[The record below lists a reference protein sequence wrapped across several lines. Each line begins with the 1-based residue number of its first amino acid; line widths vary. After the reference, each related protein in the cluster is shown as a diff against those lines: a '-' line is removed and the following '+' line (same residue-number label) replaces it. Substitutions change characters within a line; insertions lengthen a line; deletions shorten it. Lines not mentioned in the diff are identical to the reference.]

1 MVQLKFKHNAYIN
14 LRMLL
19 RTIGWLLMVLTG
31 FMIFPLVTAMIY
43 GDSEIRP
50 ILLSMAITLGSGMCL
65 MSLRP
70 KSKDMGKRE
79 AIMLTSLIWIILSL
93 FGMLPFLLC
102 GTHKSVTDAFFETMS
117 GFTTTGA
124 SVLDTL
130 QHVPHS
136 LLLWRCLL
144 QWIGGLGI
152 ILFTLAVVPMLNN
165 KGGMLMFNEEV
176 TGITH
181 DKLRPR
187 VSNTAKSLWGIYIC
201 LTLACILLLWISRMN
216 LFEAICHGLSTMSTG
231 GFSTSDMSIRDW
243 NSPYIIIILT
253 VFMFIGGVNFNL
265 IFASV
270 YGDWKKLFHN
280 DAFKWFCITILFGY
294 VVFTIS
300 IIGKHH
306 AHGWQEL
313 TIVPLFQSVSI
324 LTSTGLVVPHF
335 SQWGAVP
342 YVVMLIFMAVGG
354 CAGSTSGG
362 AKIDRFIIFFKFLQ
376 NEMYR
381 TMYPSAVKTV
391 TVNGKGTS
399 YIIVMKVLAFIALYF
414 LVIFVG
420 GFLLTVL
427 GVDFDDSFYYAL
439 SSISNAGM
447 GTEVQGGGT
456 CFALLPDAAKW
467 ILSFIMLT
475 GRLELYTILLLF
487 TPAFWKK

>member
-1 MVQLKFKHNAYIN
+1 
-14 LRMLL
+14 MLL
-19 RTIGWLLMVLTG
+19 RTIGWLLMVLAG
-31 FMIFPLVTAMIY
+31 FMTLPLITALVY
-43 GDSEIRP
+43 GDSEIKP
-50 ILLSMAITLGSGMCL
+50 ILISIVITLLSAAGL
-65 MSLRP
+65 MSLKP
-70 KSKDMGKRE
+70 KSKEMGKRE
-79 AIMLTSLIWIILSL
+79 AILLTSLIWVILSL
-93 FGMLPFLLC
+93 FGMIPFLLC
-102 GTHKSVTDAFFETMS
+102 GTHQSVTDAFFETMS

-124 SVLDTL
+124 SVLSSL
-130 QHVPHS
+130 KHVPHS

-187 VSNTAKSLWGIYIC
+187 VSNTAKTLWGIYIC
-201 LTLACILLLWISRMN
+201 LTLACILLLWLSRMN

-231 GFSTSDMSIRDW
+231 GFSTSDMSVRDW

-253 VFMFIGGVNFNL
+253 IFMFIGGVNFNL
-265 IFASV
+265 IFATV
-270 YGDWKKLFHN
+270 YGDWKKLVKN
-280 DAFKWFCITILFGY
+280 DAFKWFCWTLLVGY
-294 VVFTIS
+294 LIFTIS

-306 AHGWQEL
+306 VHGWQEV
-313 TIVPLFQSVSI
+313 TIIPLFQSVSI

-335 SQWGAVP
+335 SHWGAVP
-342 YVVMLIFMAVGG
+342 YVVMLIFMVVGG

-362 AKIDRFIIFFKFLQ
+362 AKIDRFIIFFKFLN

-381 TMYPSAVKTV
+381 TMYPSAVRTV

-399 YIIVMKVLAFIALYF
+399 YVIVMKVLAFLALYF
-414 LVIFVG
+414 LVIFIG

-427 GVDFDDSFYYAL
+427 GVEFDESFFYSL
-439 SSISNAGM
+439 SAISNAGM
-447 GTEVQGGGT
+447 GTDVHGGES
-456 CFALLPDAAKW
+456 CFAVIPDAAKW

>member
-1 MVQLKFKHNAYIN
+1 MVQLRFRHNAYVN

-19 RTIGWLLMVLTG
+19 RTIGWLLMVLSG
-31 FMIFPLVTAMIY
+31 FMLFPLFAAIIY

-50 ILLSMAITLGSGMCL
+50 IIVSMGITFGCAVGL
-65 MSLRP
+65 MSLKP
-70 KSKDMGKRE
+70 KSKEMGKRE
-79 AIMLTSLIWIILSL
+79 AILLTSLIWVILSL

-102 GTHKSVTDAFFETMS
+102 GTHESVSDAFFETMS

-124 SVLDTL
+124 SVLSSL
-130 QHVPHS
+130 KEVPHS

-187 VSNTAKSLWGIYIC
+187 VSNTAKSLWSIYIC

-231 GFSTSDMSIRDW
+231 GFSTDDISVRDW

-270 YGDWKKLFHN
+270 HGDWKKLVKN
-280 DAFKWFCITILFGY
+280 DAFKWFCRTLIFGY
-294 VVFTIS
+294 FVFSIS
-300 IIGKHH
+300 IIATHH
-306 AHGWQEL
+306 VHSWQEV
-313 TIVPLFQSVSI
+313 TIIPLFQSVSI

-335 SQWGAVP
+335 QQWGAVSFI
-342 YVVMLIFMAVGG
+342 VMLIFMAVGG

-362 AKIDRFIIFFKFLQ
+362 AKIDRFIIFFKFLK

-381 TMYPSAVKTV
+381 TMYPSAIRTV

-399 YIIVMKVLAFIALYF
+399 YVIVMKVLSFIALYF
-414 LVIFVG
+414 LVILIG
-420 GFLLTVL
+420 GFLLTVI
-427 GVDFDDSFYYAL
+427 GVPFQDSFFYAL
-439 SSISNAGM
+439 SAISNAGI
-447 GTEVQGGGT
+447 G
-456 CFALLPDAAKW
+456 
-467 ILSFIMLT
+467 
-475 GRLELYTILLLF
+475 
-487 TPAFWKK
+487 